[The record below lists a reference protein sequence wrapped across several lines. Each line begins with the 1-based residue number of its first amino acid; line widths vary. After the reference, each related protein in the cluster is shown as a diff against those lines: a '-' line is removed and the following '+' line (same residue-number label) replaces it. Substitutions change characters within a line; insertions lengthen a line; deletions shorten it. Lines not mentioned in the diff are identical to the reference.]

1 MVRHEK
7 INRCLESAASI
18 EKIAKKK
25 ADAERS
31 KKEDG
36 GQSKKALNINSS
48 EVALLKSEMLLYL
61 LLPRIN

>member
-36 GQSKKALNINSS
+36 ERSKKALNINSS

>member
-25 ADAERS
+25 ADAE
-31 KKEDG
+31 DG
-36 GQSKKALNINSS
+36 GRSKKALNINSS